1 MKKTFTKDDEIAVD
15 CKGSLAL
22 KKFLVEYALS
32 KNVPV
37 FRDTLEHIREG
48 NGSFPNVT
56 WSNREL
62 CGTYSSSDSMNNG
75 KTWIS
80 VEKFMEYCDNWV
92 DCKSVEFRLNNEYTA
107 EINKISKTVKVG
119 CQTFSFEVIE
129 KLYLDYIK

>member
-37 FRDTLEHIREG
+37 FGGTLEHIKSN
-48 NGSFPNVT
+48 NGEFPNIA
-56 WSNREL
+56 WSCNEV
-62 CGTYSSSDSMNNG
+62 CGTHSTPDNNRYN

-80 VEKFMEYCDNWV
+80 VEEFMDYCDNYKQTTV
-92 DCKSVEFRLNNEYTA
+92 RLNNEYSA
-107 EINKISKTVKVG
+107 EINTDDKTIKVG
-119 CQTFSFEVIE
+119 CQVISFEAVRE
-129 KLYLDYIK
+129 LYEAIYN